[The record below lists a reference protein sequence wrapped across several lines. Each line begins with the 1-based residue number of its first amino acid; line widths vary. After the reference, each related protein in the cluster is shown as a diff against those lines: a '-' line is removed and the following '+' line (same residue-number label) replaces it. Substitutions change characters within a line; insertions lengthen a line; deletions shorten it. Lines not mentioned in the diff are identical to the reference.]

1 MKIYVRDYSEENE
14 CLFLMKCFRND
25 IFVEIDNE
33 IYNLFFIEQSRFKEE
48 LEISIQED
56 GYCMPDPNTVIIT
69 GSVNRENVILQC
81 NQIGEN
87 AIRCMKPCTQKN
99 GRIFLNLSSVD
110 TRVYLE
116 YGWKISV
123 EKTDLTQIF

>member
-48 LEISIQED
+48 LEISIQ
-56 GYCMPDPNTVIIT
+56 
-69 GSVNRENVILQC
+69 
-81 NQIGEN
+81 
-87 AIRCMKPCTQKN
+87 
-99 GRIFLNLSSVD
+99 
-110 TRVYLE
+110 
-116 YGWKISV
+116 
-123 EKTDLTQIF
+123 